1 MQTDKEIIKK
11 RFGKKLSSYHQEA
24 VVQKDIAQKLADIF
38 SQIYP
43 QRIQKALEIGCGS
56 GFLTKEFILRTK
68 IDELYLNDIADSAQI
83 ETEKVLSKL
92 ATTNYQFLLGDA
104 ELLDFPS
111 QLDLVFSSSCLHWF
125 NDLQSFFEKVHG
137 HLQKD
142 GVLAF
147 SSFGE
152 YNFEEIKHSLGISL
166 KYYSLQEQVDLLNNG
181 FEVLKAVE
189 WTESIR
195 FETPMDVLKHIRK
208 TGTNALSNKP
218 FGKNHLKLFT
228 EEYVKLFTQDD
239 NSVTLTY
246 HPIIIIAKKK

>member
-1 MQTDKEIIKK
+1 MQTNKEIIKK
-11 RFGKKLSSYHQEA
+11 RFSKKLSSYHQEA

-43 QRIQKALEIGCGS
+43 QKIQKALEIGCGS
-56 GFLTKEFILRTK
+56 GFLTKAILTNTQ
-68 IDELYLNDIADSAQI
+68 IENLFLNDIADSAQI
-83 ETEKVLSKL
+83 ETKKILSKL

-104 ELLDFPS
+104 EHIDFPL
-111 QLDLVFSSSCLHWF
+111 QLDLIFSSSCLHWF
-125 NDLQSFFEKVHG
+125 NNLQGFFEKAHG

-152 YNFEEIKHSLGISL
+152 YNFEEIKHSLGLSL
-166 KYYSLQEQVDLLNNG
+166 KYYSLQEQVDLLSNE

-189 WTESIR
+189 WTEKIHFNS
-195 FETPMDVLKHIRK
+195 PLDVLKHIRK

-218 FGKNHLKLFT
+218 FGKAQLSLFTEKYLKLFT
-228 EEYVKLFTQDD
+228 QED
-239 NSVTLTY
+239 NTVTLTY